1 MTTGLRLV
9 SDDEIAAYQGM
20 IAREARTLEGIE
32 GAEFDDL
39 FQEGQIIVWRTLEQG
54 VYPSKEVIRGR
65 MLNWVRTVARQ
76 RRGEVADD
84 ALLDL

>member
-1 MTTGLRLV
+1 MTTELRSV

-20 IAREARTLEGIE
+20 IDSQARTLEGIE
-32 GAEFDDL
+32 GAEYDDL
-39 FQEGQIIVWRTLEQG
+39 AQEGRIAVWRSLERG
-54 VYPSKEVIRGR
+54 TYPSKEFVRQR
-65 MLNWVRTVARQ
+65 MLNWVRVVARQ